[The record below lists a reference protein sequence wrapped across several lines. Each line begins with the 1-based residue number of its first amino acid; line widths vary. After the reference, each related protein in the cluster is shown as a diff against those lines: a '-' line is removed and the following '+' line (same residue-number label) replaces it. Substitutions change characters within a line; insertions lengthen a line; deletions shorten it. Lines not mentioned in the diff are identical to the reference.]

1 MPCPSPQQHPQLLW
15 GCCGSHGPVQHPRAS
30 TGPRGAKKGEKRVL
44 GCRGEQQ
51 AAPTSPGR
59 AVPRSGAAGVS
70 QPRPH
75 PARACAG
82 SPDAQSP
89 NLGLRSTPGGR
100 SVGGEPRALLGAG
113 PPPGQPAAEVG
124 RPSGRAGRKPHGFS
138 YQLPAVIAQTLLTK
152 PLFLTKI
159 SYFVVCLF
167 FFFSPPPQVSCSGD
181 PACLTHRGPGA
192 RYF

>member
-1 MPCPSPQQHPQLLW
+1 M
-15 GCCGSHGPVQHPRAS
+15 QHPRAS
-30 TGPRGAKKGEKRVL
+30 TGSGGAKKGEKRVL
-44 GCRGEQQ
+44 GCRGGQQ
-51 AAPTSPGR
+51 VAPASPGR

-89 NLGLRSTPGGR
+89 NLGLRSSPGGR
-100 SVGGEPRALLGAG
+100 GVGGEPRALLGAG
-113 PPPGQPAAEVG
+113 PPPGQPAAEAR

-152 PLFLTKI
+152 PRRRSFSPKSPIL
-159 SYFVVCLF
+159 SSAF